1 MRPED
6 QMPGTPEDWLRHA
19 RSDLALAQVRREPA
33 ILVESLCFHAQQAA
47 EKAIKAVLVSK
58 GIAFPRTHNI
68 RTLLDLLPADII
80 APQEVTE
87 ASALTD
93 HAVLNRYPANAEP
106 VPEEEYLSAVATAQA
121 VVDWADETI
130 GR

>member
-1 MRPED
+1 MLSR
-6 QMPGTPEDWLRHA
+6 
-19 RSDLALAQVRREPA
+19 
-33 ILVESLCFHAQQAA
+33 QQAA

-68 RTLLDLLPADII
+68 RTLLDLLPSNI
-80 APQEVTE
+80 ALAQEVME
-87 ASALTD
+87 APALTD
-93 HAVLNRYPANAEP
+93 YAVLNRYPANTEP
-106 VPEEEYLSAVATAQA
+106 ISKEEYLSAIATARA